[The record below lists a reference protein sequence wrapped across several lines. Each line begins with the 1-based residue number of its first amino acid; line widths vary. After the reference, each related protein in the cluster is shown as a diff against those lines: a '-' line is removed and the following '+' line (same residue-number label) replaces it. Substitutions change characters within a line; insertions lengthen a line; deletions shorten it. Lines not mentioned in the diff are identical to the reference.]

1 MNYLVDEE
9 LAGWSPPDGSGQQRD
24 VQTVMSGVL
33 QGSIL
38 RPVLINIF
46 MNDTDSGINYTFS
59 KFADGT
65 KLSCAAD
72 APEGWDAIKRD
83 SDKPE

>member
-1 MNYLVDEE
+1 
-9 LAGWSPPDGSGQQRD
+9 
-24 VQTVMSGVL
+24 MSGVL

-83 SDKPE
+83 SDKPEKCSHGSLMRSNNAKCKRC